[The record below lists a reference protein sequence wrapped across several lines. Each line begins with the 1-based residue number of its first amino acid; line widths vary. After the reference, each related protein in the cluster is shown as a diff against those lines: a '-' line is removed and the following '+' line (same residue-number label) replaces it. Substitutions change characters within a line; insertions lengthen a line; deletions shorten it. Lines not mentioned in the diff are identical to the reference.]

1 MDDAI
6 LFTADVMELYLSILH
21 ELGKMRVYT
30 DLTSDLAKMG
40 KLVLQNNYFEF
51 NRETEQ
57 KISGTAVGTKFA
69 PLHECIF
76 LDQEDLNLEGSNS
89 PTVSVV

>member
-1 MDDAI
+1 M
-6 LFTADVMELYLSILH
+6 ADVMELYLSILH

-40 KLVLQNNYFEF
+40 KLALQ
-51 NRETEQ
+51 TEQ

-76 LDQEDLNLEGSNS
+76 LDQEDLNLEDSNS